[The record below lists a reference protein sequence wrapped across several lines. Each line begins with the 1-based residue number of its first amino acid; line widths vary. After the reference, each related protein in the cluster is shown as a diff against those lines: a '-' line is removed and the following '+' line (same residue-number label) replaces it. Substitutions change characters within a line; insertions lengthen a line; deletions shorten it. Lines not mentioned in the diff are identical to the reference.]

1 MKKSLLFFSL
11 IAIALTSCDSVKPYD
26 TPYEEFSFRLNWG
39 VQLDS
44 SYDSKTGKVVKT
56 NKVIE
61 RKPEEYITTYQLP
74 NLEEIYNK
82 VKKMNPYS
90 YARDF
95 DPFATKHHIMSN
107 PNIDYYLVIDDKI
120 IEVQDFPIG
129 VGTDDKTLSSKGKK
143 FIELVYL
150 IIDTVQ
156 ASDEWKALPD
166 YEVLYD

>member
-1 MKKSLLFFSL
+1 MKKSLLFL
-11 IAIALTSCDSVKPYD
+11 ALTAIALTSCDSVKPYD
-26 TPYEEFSFRLNWG
+26 TPYEEFSFGLDWG

-95 DPFATKHHIMSN
+95 DPFKSKYHIQSIPSTN
-107 PNIDYYLVIDDKI
+107 YYLVIDDKI
-120 IEVQDFPIG
+120 IEVKDFPIG
-129 VGTDDKTLSSKGKK
+129 VGADDKSLSSKGKK

-166 YEVLYD
+166 YEVLYE